1 METTDDASCCH
12 ATLIPPTSPICFTN
26 SDDDTWPLHAKS
38 QQDMKS
44 ILHSPKSTK
53 DRAGHA
59 MVKAAPALLGLL
71 APRSGHTNCLL
82 SQDGGRDQN
91 MTVLE

>member
-12 ATLIPPTSPICFTN
+12 ATLISPSSPIYVTN
-26 SDDDTWPLHAKS
+26 SDDDTSPLHRKS
-38 QQDMKS
+38 KQDMKS

-53 DRAGHA
+53 DGAGHA

-71 APRSGHTNCLL
+71 VPRSGHA
-82 SQDGGRDQN
+82 
-91 MTVLE
+91 